1 MDVYLFVLIAALFFS
16 MQFIFSKTYQKNAGG
31 TILSNF
37 WMSAF
42 YAIWLI
48 LIFFTA
54 SGFSLHCTAS
64 TWLFSALNAL
74 CSLFCTG
81 ATIMAYGLGSM
92 STVTLYLLVGGQAV
106 PFLYGILAGARPSL
120 LCYAGFAVMLIS
132 FLPGILLAPKAAP
145 GDSVAKESAPVPQEK
160 PGRAGSGSRRLLFHL
175 LCLVIF
181 FANGLIS
188 VLTTLKAQKDPG
200 TPNAVF
206 LTTNGICL
214 LLLAGILI
222 LLFTVSEKKKHG
234 GTARALFLGSVH
246 KKTTWPGALIAFI
259 TVGLYTGL
267 NGLGNIFSLRAAG
280 TGMSPDIQ
288 HPILNA
294 AIIVITPFI
303 ARIVFK
309 EKQRAAEILGVV
321 LAATGI
327 LLFLLDYLLA

>member
-1 MDVYLFVLIAALFFS
+1 MNAYIFVLIAAAFFS
-16 MQFIFSKTYQKNAGG
+16 IQFIFSKTYQKNAGG
-31 TILSNF
+31 TLLTNF

-54 SGFSLHCTAS
+54 SGFTLQSTAS
-64 TWLFSALNAL
+64 TWIFSAVNAF

-106 PFLYGILAGARPSL
+106 PFVYGILTGARPSL

-132 FLPGILLAPKAAP
+132 FLPGIFLVPK
-145 GDSVAKESAPVPQEK
+145 EK
-160 PGRAGSGSRRLLFHL
+160 AEENTPTEKKQGSGTKRLLFHL

-181 FANGLIS
+181 LANGFIS
-188 VLTTLKAQKDPG
+188 VLTTMKAQKDPG
-200 TPNAVF
+200 TPNSVF

-214 LLLAGILI
+214 LILAGIVI
-222 LLFTVSEKKKHG
+222 TVTSCLEKKRHG
-234 GTARALFLGSVH
+234 TGLKTLFLGSVN
-246 KKTTWPGALIAFI
+246 KKTTWSGALIAFVTI
-259 TVGLYTGL
+259 GLYAGL
-267 NGLGNIFSLRAAG
+267 NGLGNIFSLKAAG

-288 HPILNA
+288 HPILNS
-294 AIIVITPFI
+294 AIIVFTPFI

-321 LAATGI
+321 LAVVGI
-327 LLFLLDYLLA
+327 LLFLLDYLL